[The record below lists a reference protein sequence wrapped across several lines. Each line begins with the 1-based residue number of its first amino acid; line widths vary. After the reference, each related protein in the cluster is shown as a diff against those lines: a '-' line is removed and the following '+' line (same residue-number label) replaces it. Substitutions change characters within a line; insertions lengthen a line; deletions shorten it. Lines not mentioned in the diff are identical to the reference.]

1 MVRLARRSGAAAL
14 LILALLLWG
23 TTRPGATAPPEPLT
37 PTAAVREALAGNPG
51 LEALRR
57 RAEALA
63 AVPSQAG
70 TLPDPRLHLNAMN
83 LPVDSLALS
92 QEAMT
97 QLQVGFSQA
106 LPFPGKLALRE
117 AVARHRAEA
126 AAARVA
132 ELRLAL
138 ARDVRL
144 VWWNLYYLDRALA
157 LLARNR
163 ELMRQLVSIA
173 RTKYRVGKG
182 LQQDVLLAELELSR
196 LLEEELALQGL
207 RRREEARLNALLGRE
222 AFETVRL
229 PAEPP
234 VPLPEVPREAQPLVA
249 QALQARPLLAVRQA
263 ELEAARQ
270 ALALARRDYY
280 PDFQVSAA
288 YGYRQDAPGGRDRP
302 DFLSLMF
309 SMSLPLRADRRQDRA
324 VDERTARL
332 AEARERLAEAR
343 LQVEREI
350 VQALTDLRRA
360 REQALLFETGIIPQA
375 RQTVAS
381 MLAGYQVNQVDFLN
395 LARAQITLFRY
406 ETRYWKAFGEAQQ
419 AWARLQAAVGKETLR

>member
-1 MVRLARRSGAAAL
+1 MNPVRRRSGAAAL
-14 LILALLLWG
+14 LIIAALLLWG
-23 TTRPGATAPPEPLT
+23 APRPGLTASSAPLT
-37 PTAAVREALAGNPG
+37 LEAAVREALAGNPG

-70 TLPDPRLHLNAMN
+70 TLPDPRLHLGAMN

-97 QLQVGFSQA
+97 QLQVGLSQA

-117 AVARHRAEA
+117 AVARRRAEA

-157 LLARNR
+157 ILDRNR
-163 ELMRQLVSIA
+163 ELLRQFVAIA
-173 RTKYRVGKG
+173 RTKYQVGKG

-196 LLEEELALQGL
+196 LLDEELALQGL

-222 AFETVRL
+222 ALAAVRL
-229 PAEPP
+229 PAEAPA
-234 VPLPEVPREAQPLVA
+234 PLPEVPQAQALVA
-249 QALQARPLLAVRQA
+249 QALRERPLLAAWRA
-263 ELEAARQ
+263 ELEAARD

-288 YGYRQDAPGGRDRP
+288 YGYRRDAPDGRGRP

-324 VDERTARL
+324 VDERAARV

-350 VQALTDLRRA
+350 AQALADLRRA
-360 REQALLFETGIIPQA
+360 RAQALLFETGIIPQA

-395 LARAQITLFRY
+395 LVRSQITLFRY

-419 AWARLQAAVGKETLR
+419 AWARLQAAVGKETVR